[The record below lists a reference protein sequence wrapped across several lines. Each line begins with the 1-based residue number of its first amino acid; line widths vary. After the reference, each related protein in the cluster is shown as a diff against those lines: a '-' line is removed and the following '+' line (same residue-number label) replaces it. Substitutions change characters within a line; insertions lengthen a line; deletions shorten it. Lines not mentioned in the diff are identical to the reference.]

1 MYSLSVVLWS
11 SAASLLIFCLLD
23 LPISGGEVLKSPF
36 VSVVSLLLSAVLSV
50 HSHTAVHAYTLR
62 IVASSWNI
70 GPIIFFTLYHFTSLK
85 NFFLIIYC
93 KANKFFQFLLIR
105 NSLHFCFPF

>member
-62 IVASSWNI
+62 VVASSWNI
-70 GPIIFFTLYHFTSLK
+70 GPIIFFYSISFYFSEEL
-85 NFFLIIYC
+85 FFDH
-93 KANKFFQFLLIR
+93 LL
-105 NSLHFCFPF
+105 